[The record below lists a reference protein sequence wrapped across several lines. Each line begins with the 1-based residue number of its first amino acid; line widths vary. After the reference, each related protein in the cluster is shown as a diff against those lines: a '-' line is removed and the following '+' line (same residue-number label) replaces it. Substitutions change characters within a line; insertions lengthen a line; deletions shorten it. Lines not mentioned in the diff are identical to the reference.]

1 MPLRLRASPGRP
13 TLSRHRRMFDRS
25 QQLPIRLQKPHRQLR
40 MRLSRRIQKST
51 WQVWSLTQFLGTDGH
66 CNTRGKLKTSK
77 NKYFFQDKRNSSMKN
92 SDPTRFPVART
103 SVVILMSVVDPRVPP
118 SAKAENAS
126 TRLGDTHAGVEK
138 VTRCLQVW
146 QLATSNRAILPA
158 VV

>member
-1 MPLRLRASPGRP
+1 MPRRLRAGPGRP
-13 TLSRHRRMFDRS
+13 TLSRYRRMFDRS

-51 WQVWSLTQFLGTDGH
+51 WQVWSLIPWKGSALQY
-66 CNTRGKLKTSK
+66 TRQTKNLKK
-77 NKYFFQDKRNSSMKN
+77 EIFFQDKRHSCTKN

-126 TRLGDTHAGVEK
+126 TRLGDTHAGVER
-138 VTRCLQVW
+138 VTSYLQVW
-146 QLATSNRAILPA
+146 LNFTLGNVI
-158 VV
+158 